1 MLKQILAV
9 AVVLTALVSVPASA
23 QTDVSGTWNAVVELD
38 LGSGEPTFVFTQDG
52 DAITGTYEGTF
63 GSAPLTG
70 TVTGD
75 TIEFTFGAEGV
86 GAATYTGTI
95 TADGMKGTCDY
106 GEAGGGTWAAK
117 KAG

>member
-1 MLKQILAV
+1 MLKHILAV

-75 TIEFTFGAEGV
+75 TIEFTFGAEGI

-106 GEAGGGTWAAK
+106 GEAGGGTWSAK

>member
-1 MLKQILAV
+1 MLKHLLIA
-9 AVVLTALVSVPASA
+9 AVVLTALAPVPATA

-52 DAITGTYEGTF
+52 DTITGTYEGTF
-63 GSAPLTG
+63 GGAPLTG
-70 TVTGD
+70 KVTGD

-95 TADGMKGTCDY
+95 MGDSMKGTCDY
-106 GEAGGGTWAAK
+106 GEAGGGTWTAK
-117 KAG
+117 KAT

>member
-1 MLKQILAV
+1 MFKQIIIV
-9 AVVLTALVSVPASA
+9 AVVLTALASVPASA

-52 DAITGTYEGTF
+52 DTIAGTYEGTF

-70 TVTGD
+70 KVTGD

-86 GAATYTGTI
+86 GEATYTGTI
-95 TADGMKGTCDY
+95 SASGMEGTCDY
-106 GEAGGGTWAAK
+106 GEAGGGTWSAK

>member
-1 MLKQILAV
+1 MLKHTLAV
-9 AVVLTALVSVPASA
+9 AVVLTALVSMPASA

-38 LGSGEPTFVFTQDG
+38 IGSGEPTFVFTQEG
-52 DAITGTYEGTF
+52 DEITGTYEGTF

-86 GAATYTGTI
+86 GSATYTGTI
-95 TADGMKGTCDY
+95 SGDGMKGTCDY
-106 GEAGGGTWAAK
+106 GEAGGGTWDAR
-117 KAG
+117 KAS